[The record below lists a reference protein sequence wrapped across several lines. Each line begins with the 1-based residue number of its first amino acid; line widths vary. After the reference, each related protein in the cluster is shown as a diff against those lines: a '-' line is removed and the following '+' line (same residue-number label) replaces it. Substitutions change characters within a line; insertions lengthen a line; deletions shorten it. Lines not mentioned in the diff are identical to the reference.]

1 MFKPLLH
8 FIITSAIIMVACPAF
23 AASVTYQLSVTI
35 PPHAMPAASMA
46 ELQEPMVNNV
56 AKITAQ
62 QVIQQEQITRNDQM
76 VTVRS
81 TVVL

>member
-8 FIITSAIIMVACPAF
+8 FTITAAILMVASPVF

-35 PPHAMPAASMA
+35 PPHAMPAASMT
-46 ELQEPMVNNV
+46 EMQEPMVNNIP
-56 AKITAQ
+56 KITEQ
-62 QVIQQEQITRNDQM
+62 QVIQQEQITRNDQT